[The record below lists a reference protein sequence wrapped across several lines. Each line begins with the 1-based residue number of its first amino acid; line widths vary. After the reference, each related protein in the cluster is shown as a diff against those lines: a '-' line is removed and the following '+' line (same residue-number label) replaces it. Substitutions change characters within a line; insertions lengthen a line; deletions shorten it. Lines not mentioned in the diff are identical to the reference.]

1 MKTIIYGLL
10 AASLCAFA
18 APRATAPI
26 TRDTLAYSAEVARA
40 QQEQLLL
47 GG

>member
-1 MKTIIYGLL
+1 MTIICRIL